1 MRTHK
6 TIWKSGGIQISAM
19 VLFVLIV
26 QLFVWLTKVSPAQ
39 GELVF
44 WGILFSI
51 VPALLW
57 LSYFYQRDR
66 LEPEPKHYV
75 FGVFILGA
83 FLTYSIGIPLVKH
96 VFKVNEWLYLTPWGY
111 ILGSILVVGVIHQ
124 SIVYLTVRYTVYP
137 TSEFDERIDGIVY
150 GTAAGLGIATMLNIA
165 YVIELGGAKL
175 VIAAIYCVINALAYA
190 SFGGIMGYFFS
201 IAKFGKRAGQ
211 GQFIWGVAIAAVL
224 NGLFFWLQRL
234 LVFQSTRYEP
244 WYGLIAGIVVV
255 VVIYGILEALMR
267 SSIAL
272 EEAEKKSSAK
282 HRGE

>member
-6 TIWKSGGIQISAM
+6 TIWKSGGIHIAALFM
-19 VLFVLIV
+19 FVLIV
-26 QLFVWLTKVSPAQ
+26 QLIVWLTKVSPPQ
-39 GELVF
+39 GQLVF
-44 WGILFSI
+44 WGIVFSI
-51 VPALLW
+51 VPAILW
-57 LSYFYQRDR
+57 LSFFYQRDK

-75 FGVFILGA
+75 LGVFALGA
-83 FLTYSIGIPLVKH
+83 FLTYSIGIPLVKD

-124 SIVYLTVRYTVYP
+124 FIVYATVRYTVYP
-137 TSEFDERIDGIVY
+137 TSEFDERIDGIIY
-150 GTAAGLGIATMLNIA
+150 GTAAGLGIATMLNVS
-165 YVIELGGAKL
+165 YVIELGGAML

-201 IAKFGKRAGQ
+201 MAKFGKHAGQ

-234 LVFQSTRYEP
+234 LVFQSTGYQP

-255 VVIYGILEALMR
+255 VVIYGILETLMR
-267 SSIAL
+267 SSVAL
-272 EEAEKKSSAK
+272 EEAEDKSSAG

>member
-6 TIWKSGGIQISAM
+6 SIWKSGGIQISAL
-19 VLFVLIV
+19 VIFVFVV
-26 QLFVWLTKVSPAQ
+26 QLIVWLTKVSPPQ
-39 GELVF
+39 GQLVF
-44 WGILFSI
+44 WGIVFSL

-57 LSYFYQRDR
+57 MSFFYQRDR

-96 VFKVNEWLYLTPWGY
+96 VFKVSEWLYLTPWGY

-124 SIVYLTVRYTVYP
+124 AIAYATVRYTVYP
-137 TSEFDERIDGIVY
+137 TSEFDERIDGIIY
-150 GTAAGLGIATMLNIA
+150 GTAAGLGIATMLNIS
-165 YVIELGGAKL
+165 YVIELGGALL

-190 SFGGIMGYFFS
+190 SFGGIMGYFIS
-201 IAKFGKRAGQ
+201 MAKFGKGAGQ
-211 GQFIWGVAIAAVL
+211 GQLIWGVAIAAVL

-244 WYGLIAGIVVV
+244 WYGLITGIVVV

-267 SSIAL
+267 SSVAL
-272 EEAEKKSSAK
+272 EESEDKSSAG
-282 HRGE
+282 HGGE

>member
-6 TIWKSGGIQISAM
+6 SIWKSGGIQISAL
-19 VLFVLIV
+19 VIFVFVV
-26 QLFVWLTKVSPAQ
+26 QLIVWLTKVSPPQ
-39 GELVF
+39 GQLVF
-44 WGILFSI
+44 WGIVFSL

-57 LSYFYQRDR
+57 MSFFYQRDR

-124 SIVYLTVRYTVYP
+124 AIAYATVRYTVYP
-137 TSEFDERIDGIVY
+137 TSEFDERIDGIIY
-150 GTAAGLGIATMLNIA
+150 GTAAGLGIATMLNIS
-165 YVIELGGAKL
+165 YVIELGGALL

-190 SFGGIMGYFFS
+190 SFGGIMGYFIS
-201 IAKFGKRAGQ
+201 TAKFGKGAGQ
-211 GQFIWGVAIAAVL
+211 GQLIWGVAIAAVL

-244 WYGLIAGIVVV
+244 WYGLITGIVVV

-267 SSIAL
+267 SSVAL
-272 EEAEKKSSAK
+272 EESEDKSSAG
-282 HRGE
+282 HGGE